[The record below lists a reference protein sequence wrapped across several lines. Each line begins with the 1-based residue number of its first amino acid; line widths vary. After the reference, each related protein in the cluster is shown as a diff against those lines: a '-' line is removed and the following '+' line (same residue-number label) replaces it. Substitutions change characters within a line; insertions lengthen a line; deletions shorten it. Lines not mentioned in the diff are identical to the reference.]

1 MVLYAHF
8 REFLRLNLQ
17 SFGRLV
23 GKVVF
28 RLAGASEEH
37 VNCQYWLRT
46 VNNINTKNDQS
57 LVKFKLSFQWRKI
70 FQLIQ
75 LSRRPGKMRPIPVY
89 HKLFSWSQLHN
100 YNITIFLSIKYVM
113 HKCNVSSVRMWIKGV
128 LSTSDMP
135 FWIFKFTTYMR
146 I

>member
-8 REFLRLNLQ
+8 REFLRLTLQ

-46 VNNINTKNDQS
+46 VNNINTKNYQC
-57 LVKFKLSFQWRKI
+57 LVKFKLSFHWRKI

-89 HKLFSWSQLHN
+89 HKLFT
-100 YNITIFLSIKYVM
+100 ITILQYFYQWNIYYSQWY
-113 HKCNVSSVRMWIKGV
+113 VSSVRMWIKGV

-135 FWIFKFTTYMR
+135 FWIFKFTIYM
-146 I
+146 II